1 MFCGCFFCY
10 SAVIFGE
17 DVICLIGRKL
27 LSFIFFVLTFAC
39 IVHLV
44 FFLKALTSIIITLL
58 LFIT

>member
-10 SAVIFGE
+10 FW
-17 DVICLIGRKL
+17 GRCYL
-27 LSFIFFVLTFAC
+27 LNWKKVVELHFVCSYLRMYSSFS
-39 IVHLV
+39 